1 MKCRWSLSYDWVTYL
16 IGSTRAKEFEESK
29 IERSVMELQL
39 GNYLKRNGRGFISRP
54 LVVVRIP
61 TCRRRG
67 QSREEL
73 RAESVELS
81 DLSADDDAVVVGQ
94 LRVHLVSTKLAAV
107 ASRKSVPRAASL
119 AGRVLV
125 FKLKT
130 F

>member
-1 MKCRWSLSYDWVTYL
+1 
-16 IGSTRAKEFEESK
+16 
-29 IERSVMELQL
+29 MELQL
-39 GNYLKRNGRGFISRP
+39 GNYLKRNGLGFISRP

-94 LRVHLVSTKLAAV
+94 LRVHLITTKLAAV

-119 AGRVLV
+119 AGRVLI
-125 FKLKT
+125 FK
-130 F
+130 